1 MQALG
6 CAEKVHRPIEVERK
20 NDKAIPEPD
29 SVSEVY
35 EFDHAD
41 NQVWP
46 DAWRGDLR
54 EENAKSD
61 LLIV

>member
-41 NQVWP
+41 NQV
-46 DAWRGDLR
+46 
-54 EENAKSD
+54 
-61 LLIV
+61 